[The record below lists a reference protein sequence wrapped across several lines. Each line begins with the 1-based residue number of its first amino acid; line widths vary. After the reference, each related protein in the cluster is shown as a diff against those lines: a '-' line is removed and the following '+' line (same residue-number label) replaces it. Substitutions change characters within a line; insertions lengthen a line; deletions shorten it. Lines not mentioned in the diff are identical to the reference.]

1 MDAPEVK
8 RFVREVFAF
17 EPINCL
23 LRSGARVALP
33 GKPARGGEYTKDQ
46 RTWARNFITRKLWKQ
61 VPLEHVPL
69 FSGDCACP
77 DLSYLIPHV
86 TSQLEA
92 AGLSCEALEPQP
104 QTAAKARAA
113 KPEPQPVQEPSSS
126 SARKPRTYTASEW
139 SASCLRQKARTISDE
154 VTDACSSKE
163 DASLLCEQVL
173 RRVDTSFPG
182 FSREVPSLSAECH
195 CGPLV
200 RELAKLR
207 EAWKHERY
215 PIVRALDKAMHDAG
229 FGAEQ
234 MAATGYMASVTTAK
248 NAIRRS
254 AQSWRM
260 RNTGGRPSKVKDP
273 KWQALVQEALDLFST
288 SSSLTCLGPNKERR
302 RVRSVSAYASTIL
315 RTDTHDTFFENTIPS
330 AHSTFSTDF
339 KCRS

>member
-86 TSQLEA
+86 TSQLKLQLWVRSSWTTAADSCKSSCCQTRAAARARTKFKFCPQAPDIHCIRVERKLFETKGTEDIRRGQGRMFLQGRCIA
-92 AGLSCEALEPQP
+92 SVRAGL
-104 QTAAKARAA
+104 AACGYFFPWIQSRSAI
-113 KPEPQPVQEPSSS
+113 PVCRVPLW
-126 SARKPRTYTASEW
+126 SACAGASEIERSMETW
-139 SASCLRQKARTISDE
+139 TLSHCASSWQSY
-154 VTDACSSKE
+154 
-163 DASLLCEQVL
+163 
-173 RRVDTSFPG
+173 
-182 FSREVPSLSAECH
+182 
-195 CGPLV
+195 
-200 RELAKLR
+200 
-207 EAWKHERY
+207 AWCW
-215 PIVRALDKAMHDAG
+215 I
-229 FGAEQ
+229 GAEQ
-234 MAATGYMASVTTAK
+234 MAATGYIASVTTAK

-288 SSSLTCLGPNKERR
+288 SSSLTCLGPQQGTPT
-302 RVRSVSAYASTIL
+302 RSQCQRLCQHHFEDRHARY
-315 RTDTHDTFFENTIPS
+315 FFRKHYT
-330 AHSTFSTDF
+330 
-339 KCRS
+339 